1 MWMALIALRPFAERY
16 LHSIVA
22 LWLSLSYTPA
32 GMKQM
37 SLIAG
42 VSSRFRR
49 SSTNDTGI
57 RLFHLDHL
65 LTLPRQRNEAV
76 IRELCTNAYL
86 GGKRSLCRV
95 LGRYKMIIDTTDVG
109 LSSHLLLDG
118 YWEMWLTELLVELV
132 KPGMKVVDVGA
143 NLGYF
148 SLLMADL
155 VGASGQVHAF
165 EPNIEL
171 ARRMTQS
178 LALNGFSGIATV
190 HEQALADAEADVVL
204 IVPADEPKNGHLLPA
219 DHPAAT
225 DDAVETHFM
234 RTRRLDSYAELHDA
248 DLIKI
253 DADTSE
259 MTIWHG
265 MSGILEQGRPL
276 TIVLEFA
283 RMRYADPGAF
293 IDQIVSEGFSL
304 SVITLEKG
312 VQPIDRAGIL
322 AASPTED
329 VMLLLVR

>member
-1 MWMALIALRPFAERY
+1 MGEHMKHTTYF
-16 LHSIVA
+16 SNVA
-22 LWLSLSYTPA
+22 A
-32 GMKQM
+32 
-37 SLIAG
+37 
-42 VSSRFRR
+42 RFRHGAA
-49 SSTNDTGI
+49 NDTGI
-57 RLFHLDHL
+57 RLFHLNHL
-65 LTLPRQRNEAV
+65 LTRPRQRNEAV

-118 YWEMWLTELLVELV
+118 YWEMWLTELLADLV

-155 VGASGQVHAF
+155 VGETGQVHAF
-165 EPNIEL
+165 EPNVDL

-178 LALNGFSGIATV
+178 LALNGFSGIAIV

-204 IVPADEPKNGHLLPA
+204 IVPTDEPKNGHLLPA

-225 DDAVETHFM
+225 DDAIETRFI
-234 RTRRLDSYAELHDA
+234 RTRRLDSYAELYDV

-259 MTIWHG
+259 MTIWQG
-265 MSGILEQGRPL
+265 MSEILKHGRPL

-283 RMRYADPGAF
+283 RVRYADPGAF
-293 IDQIVSEGFSL
+293 IDQILSDGFSL
-304 SVITLEKG
+304 SVITLEEG
-312 VQPIDRAGIL
+312 VQPIDREAIL
-322 AASPTED
+322 AAPPTDD

>member
-1 MWMALIALRPFAERY
+1 MKHTTYF
-16 LHSIVA
+16 SNVA
-22 LWLSLSYTPA
+22 A
-32 GMKQM
+32 
-37 SLIAG
+37 
-42 VSSRFRR
+42 RFRHGAA
-49 SSTNDTGI
+49 NDTGI
-57 RLFHLDHL
+57 RLFHLNHL
-65 LTLPRQRNEAV
+65 LTHPRQRNEAV

-86 GGKRSLCRV
+86 GEKRSLCRV

-118 YWEMWLTELLVELV
+118 YWEMWLTELLIDLV

-155 VGASGQVHAF
+155 VGKTGQVHAF
-165 EPNIEL
+165 EPNIDL

-204 IVPADEPKNGHLLPA
+204 IVPTDEPKNGHLLPA

-225 DDAVETHFM
+225 DDAIETRFI
-234 RTRRLDSYAELHDA
+234 RTRRLDSYAELYDA

-259 MTIWHG
+259 MTIWQG
-265 MSGILEQGRPL
+265 MSEILKHSRPL

-283 RMRYADPGAF
+283 RVRYADPSAF
-293 IDQIVSEGFSL
+293 IDQILSDGFSL
-304 SVITLEKG
+304 SVITLEEG
-312 VQPIDRAGIL
+312 VQPIDREAIL
-322 AASPTED
+322 AAPPTDD